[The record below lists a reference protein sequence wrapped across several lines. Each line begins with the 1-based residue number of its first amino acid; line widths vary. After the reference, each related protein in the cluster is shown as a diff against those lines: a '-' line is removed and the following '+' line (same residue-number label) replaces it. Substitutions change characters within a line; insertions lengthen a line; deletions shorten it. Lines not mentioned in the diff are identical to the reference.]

1 MAPATARAAFV
12 GLPIGQSAVSFLTL
26 YSHFQDIPVAPF
38 GMRSAA
44 SLYALVDRWLEV
56 KPMANSFGTIR
67 GNVQRRIEAVAA
79 RLEAFNARA
88 RGLLRDTVE
97 EERDDSERIRH
108 LEVIES
114 KLEALE
120 ERLKRLEDEMRS
132 KESPPETF
140 GTERGFSTGMHLPG
154 LG

>member
-1 MAPATARAAFV
+1 
-12 GLPIGQSAVSFLTL
+12 
-26 YSHFQDIPVAPF
+26 
-38 GMRSAA
+38 
-44 SLYALVDRWLEV
+44 
-56 KPMANSFGTIR
+56 MANSSGTIR
-67 GNVQRRIEAVAA
+67 GDVHRRIQAIAG
-79 RLEAFNARA
+79 RLEAFSARA

-97 EERDDSERIRH
+97 QEHDDSERIRH

-120 ERLKRLEDEMRS
+120 QRLKRLEDEMRS

-140 GTERGFSTGMHLPG
+140 GTERGFSTGMHFPG